1 MMKRM
6 MGLLLAAVMLFAL
19 APAIASASSEEYVE
33 NRSGSAVGIYDKP
46 TDETAVKELKDGE
59 RVRCLGTETVNG
71 AEWFRTEAGYIKKV
85 GGVECVTVKTA
96 ELAVESVSAAYDGNA
111 HKIEAKVVD
120 GDGYRIEYSKDDG
133 KNWSETS
140 PSLKE
145 PGKLTVRVR
154 ATKLGGTTLEKTVTL
169 EVKASASSGTS
180 VKIVNCRTAVN
191 IRKGPGSNTAKI
203 GTAKKGRVFKLL
215 GVEADGKWYKIQYT
229 SSTVG
234 YVFHDYAKVC
244 SDTPDPDP
252 EPTGKTGTI
261 VNCKTQVNVRE
272 KASSKSKLLGTAKKG
287 EKFDVL
293 GTSGSWVRIDYKGKT
308 GYVYKTYIKV
318 TGEDPVTP
326 ITGKK
331 GTIVNC
337 KTQVNVREKA
347 SSKSKLLGTAKKG
360 EKFDVLGTSGSWVRI
375 DYKGKT
381 GYVYKTYI
389 KVTGEDPVTP
399 ITGKKGTIV
408 NCKTQVNVR
417 AKASSN
423 AALLGVAKKGETYDV
438 LGKSG
443 NWYKIDFDG
452 EDGFVFHTYLRLDG
466 ESGKTVT
473 VVNCKSWVNVR
484 EKASSKS
491 KILGTAEKGD
501 TYDLLGKS
509 GNWYKIDYKGRTAY
523 IFHSYIK
530 VN

>member
-272 KASSKSKLLGTAKKG
+272 KASSKSKLLGTARKG
-287 EKFDVL
+287 E
-293 GTSGSWVRIDYKGKT
+293 
-308 GYVYKTYIKV
+308 
-318 TGEDPVTP
+318 
-326 ITGKK
+326 
-331 GTIVNC
+331 
-337 KTQVNVREKA
+337 Q
-347 SSKSKLLGTAKKG
+347 
-360 EKFDVLGTSGSWVRI
+360 FDVLGTSGSWVRI